1 VYTQKCFKKGDKT
14 LRIKLTLT
22 VEGKLTV
29 PINHQEWLHGLIY
42 HSIRDDGYRDFLHN
56 TGYQQGKRQF
66 RMFTFSRLIGSYKLD
81 RDSSTLKFESPHVS
95 FIFSAYDKK
104 LIQELVSSLLI
115 RDDLRLGSSQVKVVS
130 IDQIHDTV
138 SEKMLIRFLT
148 PVTMYSTFQ
157 LHDKKKTY
165 FYSPW
170 EEEFSKLIHANALK
184 KYEALHGEP
193 FAVDKPLSLKPLHRE
208 RIRPITSKFK
218 STLIKGW
225 TGNFILEGDLE
236 LIQLTYDVGLGAKNS
251 NGHGL
256 YEVIRHFSD

>member
-1 VYTQKCFKKGDKT
+1 M
-14 LRIKLTLT
+14 RIKITLT
-22 VEGKLTV
+22 FDGKLTV

-42 HSIRDDGYRDFLHN
+42 YSIRDDGYRDFLHN

-66 RMFTFSRLIGSYKLD
+66 RMFTFSRLNGTYKLD
-81 RDSSTLKFESPHVS
+81 RNSSTLEFEPPHVS

-148 PVTMYSTFQ
+148 PVTMYSTFE

-193 FAVDKPLSLKPLHRE
+193 IAIDKSLSLTPLYRE
-208 RIRPITSKFK
+208 RIKPITSKFK

-225 TGNFILEGDLE
+225 TGDFLLEGDLD

-256 YEVIRHFSD
+256 YEVVRNLKD

>member
-1 VYTQKCFKKGDKT
+1 M
-14 LRIKLTLT
+14 RIKITLT
-22 VEGKLTV
+22 FDGKLTV

-56 TGYQQGKRQF
+56 TGYQRGKRQF
-66 RMFTFSRLIGSYKLD
+66 RMFTFSRLNGSYKLD
-81 RDSSTLKFESPHVS
+81 RDSSTLEFESPHVS

-104 LIQELVSSLLI
+104 LIQELVSSLMI

-130 IDQIHDTV
+130 IDQIHENV
-138 SEKMLIRFLT
+138 SEKMHIRFLT

-157 LHDKKKTY
+157 LNDKKKTY
-165 FYSPW
+165 FYSPL
-170 EEEFSKLIHANALK
+170 EEEFSELIQANALK
-184 KYEALHGEP
+184 KYEAFHGKP
-193 FAVDKPLSLKPLHRE
+193 FAVDKPLSLTPLHRE
-208 RIRPITSKFK
+208 RNKPITSKFK

-225 TGNFILEGDLE
+225 TGDFLLEGDLD

-256 YEVIRHFSD
+256 YEVVQNLRD